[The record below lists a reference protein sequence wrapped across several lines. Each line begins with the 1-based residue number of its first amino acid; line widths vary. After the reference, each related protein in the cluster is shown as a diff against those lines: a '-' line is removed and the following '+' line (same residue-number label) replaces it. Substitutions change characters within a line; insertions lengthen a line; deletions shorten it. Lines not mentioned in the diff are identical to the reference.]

1 MTVSKADHQ
10 NCAELPVRPSSARQ
24 TINLHLIWEQR
35 LNSEPP
41 APAQPLRLRAALGG
55 LFMLCLSRPAL
66 GLALVGVC
74 LLGTR
79 TFATELMS
87 AVLAFLQ

>member
-1 MTVSKADHQ
+1 
-10 NCAELPVRPSSARQ
+10 
-24 TINLHLIWEQR
+24 
-35 LNSEPP
+35 
-41 APAQPLRLRAALGG
+41 
-55 LFMLCLSRPAL
+55 MLCLSRPAL

-79 TFATELMS
+79 TFASDLVS